1 MLLKSSFL
9 LNLQNQCLFDFFD
22 LPFIYTFVRTQ
33 TIIMIQIFVNNGYQE
48 MDPAVGFVT
57 ATVNGIALGKSP
69 LMKANDAI
77 VYDGRDLVVPPK
89 EKNALI
95 LTTKMFEVSNQERG
109 TCVGLDVCECLSPD
123 QTCSQCKTGT
133 SGTSG
138 LYTGRCVKISPDGV
152 TPEGK

>member
-1 MLLKSSFL
+1 
-9 LNLQNQCLFDFFD
+9 
-22 LPFIYTFVRTQ
+22 
-33 TIIMIQIFVNNGYQE
+33 MIQIFVNNGYQE

-89 EKNALI
+89 EKNALF

-109 TCVGLDVCECLSPD
+109 TCVGLDVCECL
-123 QTCSQCKTGT
+123 
-133 SGTSG
+133 
-138 LYTGRCVKISPDGV
+138 
-152 TPEGK
+152 